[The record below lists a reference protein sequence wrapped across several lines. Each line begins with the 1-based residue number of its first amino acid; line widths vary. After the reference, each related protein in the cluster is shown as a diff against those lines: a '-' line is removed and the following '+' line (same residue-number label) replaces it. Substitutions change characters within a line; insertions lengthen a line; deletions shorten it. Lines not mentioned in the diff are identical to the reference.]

1 MKNLLIILTVIASGI
16 LYGWTIVT
24 YPLTGQFIAG
34 FIGAFGLFLIALV
47 FIIAVLGLLNQFM
60 TGVGYWI
67 LGCCVFRLTKYS
79 FNVS

>member
-34 FIGAFGLFLIALV
+34 FIGAFAL
-47 FIIAVLGLLNQFM
+47 FIIAIAYI
-60 TGVGYWI
+60 T
-67 LGCCVFRLTKYS
+67 RKK
-79 FNVS
+79 

>member
-34 FIGAFGLFLIALV
+34 FIGAFALFLIALAY
-47 FIIAVLGLLNQFM
+47 I
-60 TGVGYWI
+60 T
-67 LGCCVFRLTKYS
+67 RKK
-79 FNVS
+79 

>member
-34 FIGAFGLFLIALV
+34 FIGAFALFLIG
-47 FIIAVLGLLNQFM
+47 IA
-60 TGVGYWI
+60 
-67 LGCCVFRLTKYS
+67 CVTRKK
-79 FNVS
+79 